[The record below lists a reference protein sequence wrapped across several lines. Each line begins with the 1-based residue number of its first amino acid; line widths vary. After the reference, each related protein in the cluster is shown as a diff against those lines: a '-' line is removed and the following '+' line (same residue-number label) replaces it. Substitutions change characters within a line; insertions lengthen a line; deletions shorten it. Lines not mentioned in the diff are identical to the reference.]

1 MRASTLGGA
10 PPVTIDGA
18 ARPVDES
25 QLDHAERSSRV
36 RLLLMAAD
44 LTAIIVGVIASTTAY
59 QLIRPQNQFT
69 LQQHLALGLLSLPV
83 WPLALGSRKLY
94 QARVISRTA
103 EEFKRIGQAAGIVTG
118 LIITGA
124 FFLDVETL
132 SRLWTLLVFVAVSTA
147 LLIERTVARMVFN
160 SMRRKGMLTRKVVIV
175 GTNLEALRLAQ
186 DLHCS
191 ETSGYRVVGFV
202 GDDGKA
208 PEVLGIPYL
217 GSHELAADAVW
228 ASGANGVIVVT
239 SGTGDLMTN
248 KLTREL
254 TELGIHVE
262 LTPALRDIAIHRFR
276 LKELGGYPLLYV
288 EPVIRDGWRSAAKRA
303 FDIGFSLTVLLI
315 ASPVLAISAAIIK
328 LDGGPVFF
336 GQERVGLNGKRFK
349 IWKLRTMVPNAE
361 ALLESLRDQNELDG
375 PMFKMARDPRVT
387 RIGRYLRMF
396 SIDEIPQ
403 FWNVLRNDMS
413 VVGPRPALQ
422 QEMDHWPP
430 ELHARLRAKPGITGV
445 WQVSGRSSLTFESY
459 ERLDL
464 FYVDNWSVWHD
475 LVIVAKTLPAI
486 IAARGAA

>member
-1 MRASTLGGA
+1 
-10 PPVTIDGA
+10 
-18 ARPVDES
+18 
-25 QLDHAERSSRV
+25 
-36 RLLLMAAD
+36 MAAD
-44 LTAIIVGVIASTTAY
+44 LTATILGVIASTTLY
-59 QLIRPQNQFT
+59 QLVRPQNQFT

-83 WPLALGSRKLY
+83 WPLALGSRRLY
-94 QARVISRTA
+94 QARVITRTA
-103 EEFKRIGQAAGIVTG
+103 EEFKRIVQAAGIVTS
-118 LIITGA
+118 LIIAGA
-124 FFLDVETL
+124 FFLEVETL
-132 SRLWTLLVFVAVSTA
+132 SRLWTLLVFGGVSAA
-147 LLIERTVARMVFN
+147 LLVERMVARIVFN
-160 SMRRKGMLTRKVVIV
+160 SMRRKGRLTRRVVVV

-186 DLHCS
+186 DLHRS
-191 ETSGYRVVGFV
+191 DTSGYRVVGFV
-202 GDDGKA
+202 GDDPKA
-208 PEVLGIPYL
+208 PEVLGVPYL

-254 TELGIHVE
+254 TDLGIHVE

-288 EPVIRDGWRSAAKRA
+288 EPVIRDGWRSVAKRVFDVA
-303 FDIGFSLTVLLI
+303 FSAGVLI
-315 ASPVLAISAAIIK
+315 VTAPAVAVAAALIK
-328 LDGGPVFF
+328 LDGGRVFF

-349 IWKLRTMVPNAE
+349 IWKLRTMVPDAE
-361 ALLESLRDQNELDG
+361 AQLESLRAENELDG

-387 RIGRYLRMF
+387 KVGRYLRMF
-396 SIDEIPQ
+396 SLDEIPQ

-413 VVGPRPALQ
+413 VVGPRPALPK
-422 QEMDHWPP
+422 EMDHWPP

-445 WQVSGRSSLTFESY
+445 WQVSGRASLSFESY

-475 LVIVAKTLPAI
+475 LVIVAKTIPAV